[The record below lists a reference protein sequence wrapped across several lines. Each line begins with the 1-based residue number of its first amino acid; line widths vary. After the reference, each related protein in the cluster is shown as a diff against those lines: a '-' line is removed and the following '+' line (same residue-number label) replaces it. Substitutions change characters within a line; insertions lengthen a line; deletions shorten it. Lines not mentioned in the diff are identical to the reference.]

1 MSIKFFKFLQNFR
14 SQNPK
19 QLAERQSEHGEEIAL
34 DAFDE
39 NAAALLNAVSARL
52 VQRLAGGDVPLDLAL
67 GHRAEVHG
75 RSRHDGLCFPAPED
89 GQAGVHRMAAAGQG
103 AQHRRGVGGVGGH
116 LVQALARAGVG
127 HITVI
132 DDDVVSV
139 SNINRQ
145 AVAMDSTVGRPK
157 VEVIAEQVRDINPA
171 CEVTPLRLFYTP
183 ENAETLDLARFDA
196 IADCIDTVKAK
207 VTLICRAKEAGVYAI
222 SAMGAGN
229 KLDPTRFEVADIAKT
244 SVCPL
249 CRVMRTQL
257 KKRGVAHH
265 TVVYSTEEPLKIVA
279 DEQNGRHAPG
289 SVSFVPPVVGLI
301 MAGEIIKTIARGNA

>member
-1 MSIKFFKFLQNFR
+1 MD
-14 SQNPK
+14 
-19 QLAERQSEHGEEIAL
+19 ERFVRTAL
-34 DAFDE
+34 IF
-39 NAAALLNAVSARL
+39 
-52 VQRLAGGDVPLDLAL
+52 G
-67 GHRAEVHG
+67 
-75 RSRHDGLCFPAPED
+75 ED
-89 GQAGVHRMAAAGQG
+89 GM
-103 AQHRRGVGGVGGH
+103 RRLSDARVAVFGVGGVGGH

-157 VEVIAEQVRDINPA
+157 VEV
-171 CEVTPLRLFYTP
+171 TPLRLFYTP

-207 VTLICRAKEAGVYAI
+207 VTLICRAKEADVYAI